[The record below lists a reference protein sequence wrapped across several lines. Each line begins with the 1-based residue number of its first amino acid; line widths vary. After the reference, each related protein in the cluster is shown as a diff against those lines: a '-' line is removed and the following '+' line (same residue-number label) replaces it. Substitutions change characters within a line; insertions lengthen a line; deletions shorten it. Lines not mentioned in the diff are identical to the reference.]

1 MKVTVGCCG
10 YPVSKRQYY
19 EKLTAV
25 ELQTVFYRVIR
36 ESTLQRWKRE
46 APPNFT
52 FTMKAFQGVSHPKE
66 SPTWRRSNVKPRD
79 GHGLLKSTAE
89 VKESWEVTMSA
100 CRALSAR
107 VVVVQTPPAFRDIP
121 ANVQAAIRFFG
132 DVERD
137 SAIIGF
143 EPRGWSPANVRRVC
157 EETDVTHVTDPFAVL
172 PSTLSSRS
180 IAYFRLHGSPP
191 GKRLYSYTYTDNDL
205 LALSEKLRD
214 LDARESFVMFNNVS
228 MFSDALRF
236 VSVLQSTG

>member
-137 SAIIGF
+137 SAIIG
-143 EPRGWSPANVRRVC
+143 
-157 EETDVTHVTDPFAVL
+157 
-172 PSTLSSRS
+172 
-180 IAYFRLHGSPP
+180 
-191 GKRLYSYTYTDNDL
+191 
-205 LALSEKLRD
+205 
-214 LDARESFVMFNNVS
+214 
-228 MFSDALRF
+228 
-236 VSVLQSTG
+236 